1 MKVMIIGS
9 LAIFILIYLSVSLFL
24 TSLHQVVRYFK
35 NRHTTKL
42 FQSNNKLENLLFRF
56 EDFFIIF
63 CYCFMLVL
71 SAVSTI
77 YLIISFIEWL
87 CNNFFK

>member
-1 MKVMIIGS
+1 MKLIIIGS
-9 LAIFILIYLSVSLFL
+9 LAVFILIYLSVSLFL
-24 TSLHQVVRYFK
+24 TSLHQCVRFFK
-35 NRHTTKL
+35 NRHTMKL

-56 EDFFIIF
+56 EEFFIIF

-77 YLIISFIEWL
+77 YFTISLIEWL
-87 CNNFFK
+87 CNNFF